1 MVAEMAADECAYGNS
16 ARGGVKREGLHGWP
30 RARTVR
36 TESADILARRS
47 AQASSAA
54 DAACLS
60 AEAEA
65 AVVAAAAAEAEAEA
79 EVEAEAEAEVE
90 AEAEDC
96 TAPGKAVVKEWD
108 NSFASIRPRTH
119 VNTNSRPNVPPRGRS
134 APTGKN
140 SWLVKKVQKQTLG
153 ASMRFLLASCSRIL
167 ALRSSTT
174 AATAR
179 SFFHRSESAVAASIS
194 SLRPL
199 VFILVFGCVLSL
211 LTV

>member
-16 ARGGVKREGLHGWP
+16 ARGGVKREGQHGWP

-54 DAACLS
+54 DAACRS

-65 AVVAAAAAEAEAEA
+65 EAAAEAEA
-79 EVEAEAEAEVE
+79 E

-108 NSFASIRPRTH
+108 
-119 VNTNSRPNVPPRGRS
+119 
-134 APTGKN
+134 K
-140 SWLVKKVQKQTLG
+140 
-153 ASMRFLLASCSRIL
+153 
-167 ALRSSTT
+167 
-174 AATAR
+174 
-179 SFFHRSESAVAASIS
+179 
-194 SLRPL
+194 
-199 VFILVFGCVLSL
+199 
-211 LTV
+211 